1 MAVDLRSG
9 DQQRVMKAMS
19 GMTGLA
25 MGQQRYGSQGDLAL
39 DRMDSI
45 PEAGD
50 DPLQP
55 VAPRRA
61 APRRAAP
68 DLSAF
73 LRSPLQARR
82 GRPLKE
88 RWHPDELRF
97 NFERFAR
104 DPEALSQAL
113 EQSGSR
119 TRRRLAGHE
128 SGALLVAQPNDLGYN
143 TAVAGTSANT
153 CDRNSLV
160 RETLVCMTEA
170 IGLRPTSS

>member
-61 APRRAAP
+61 A
-68 DLSAF
+68 
-73 LRSPLQARR
+73 ARC
-82 GRPLKE
+82 
-88 RWHPDELRF
+88 
-97 NFERFAR
+97 A
-104 DPEALSQAL
+104 
-113 EQSGSR
+113 
-119 TRRRLAGHE
+119 
-128 SGALLVAQPNDLGYN
+128 
-143 TAVAGTSANT
+143 
-153 CDRNSLV
+153 
-160 RETLVCMTEA
+160 
-170 IGLRPTSS
+170 